1 MDLIKRKIFL
11 LIILLAVLI
20 GLILIWLGS
29 SGVVM
34 REAEVVEKYYS
45 PNGSGKVTGITS
57 NEVVE
62 VKATGS
68 DPNCAM
74 KFSNDKILIL
84 DCDKYLD
91 YQIGDKVEISYRRG
105 EITEIRGRD

>member
-1 MDLIKRKIFL
+1 MDLIKRKIFML
-11 LIILLAVLI
+11 LILLAVLI
-20 GLILIWLGS
+20 GLLILWLGS
-29 SGVVM
+29 SGAVM

-45 PNGSGKVTGITS
+45 PNGSGKVRGITS
-57 NEVVE
+57 NEVAE
-62 VKATGS
+62 VNASGS
-68 DPNCAM
+68 SPTCAM
-74 KFSNDKILIL
+74 KFSNDRILIL